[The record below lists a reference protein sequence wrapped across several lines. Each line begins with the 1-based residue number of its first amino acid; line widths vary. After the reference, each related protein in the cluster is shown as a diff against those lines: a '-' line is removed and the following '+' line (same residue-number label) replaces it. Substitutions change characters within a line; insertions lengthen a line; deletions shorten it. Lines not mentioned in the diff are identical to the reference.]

1 MRIFITGINGF
12 LGRYL
17 AEKAISQNYTV
28 TGLDI
33 SETCLVEGVEKYYC
47 GSVLDKEIIAS
58 AVNTADAVVHLAALT
73 AHSDI
78 VDHKFKTLEI
88 NFLGTKNILDAYSS
102 SPTAK
107 KFIYTSTGKVYGT
120 IQYLPIDEK
129 HPPEPMNILGKS
141 KYITERLI
149 DFYDNGSKNLVVLR
163 IFNVFGE
170 KQKNN
175 FLIPTILSQLQ
186 NSSSQSG
193 KMEITLGDITA
204 KRDYIY
210 IDDVVNSIILS
221 IEKELPNTFEIFNIG
236 SGIPRNA
243 EEIVNQMSKA
253 NDKPINITVNNSLLR
268 NDEMDIEYGSYE
280 KAEKLLG
287 WTPQTDLFDWISTS
301 VRF

>member
-12 LGRYL
+12 LGRHL

-33 SETCLVEGVEKYYC
+33 SETCLVEGIETYYC
-47 GSVLDKEIIAS
+47 ASVLDKEIIS
-58 AVNTADAVVHLAALT
+58 TAVNTADAVVHLAALT

-78 VDHKFKTLEI
+78 VDNKFETLEI
-88 NFLGTKNILDAYSS
+88 NFLGTKNILDAFNASS
-102 SPTAK
+102 TAK

-120 IQYLPIDEK
+120 VQYLPIDEK
-129 HPPEPMNILGKS
+129 HPPGPMNILGKS
-141 KYITERLI
+141 KFITERLI
-149 DFYDNGSKNLVVLR
+149 DFYDNGNKSLVVLR
-163 IFNVFGE
+163 IFNIFGE
-170 KQKNN
+170 NQKNN

-186 NSSSQSG
+186 SNSSQSG
-193 KMEITLGDITA
+193 DLEITLGDISA

-210 IDDVVNSIILS
+210 IDDVVNSILLS
-221 IEKELPNTFEIFNIG
+221 IEKDLPNTFEVFNIG

-253 NDKPINITVNNSLLR
+253 NKKPINISVNNSLLR

-280 KAEKLLG
+280 KAEQLLG
-287 WTPQTDLFDWISTS
+287 WTPKTDLFDWINSS
-301 VRF
+301 IRF